1 MNSTDGM
8 HTEGLREKGSRARR
22 IRANGFRNVAVTLIV
37 GWLLLFVFLPNLMII
52 VTSFMTRDHAS
63 LISLVFSLDSYGRL
77 LDPLYV
83 KVLGHSLLMAG
94 IATLLCLLLG
104 YPFAF
109 IIARLPARI
118 RPLMLFLVIVPFW
131 TNSLIRTY
139 ALKVVL
145 GTKGLLNTVL
155 LSVGLIEQPLRIMF
169 TEVAVI
175 IGLVYILLP
184 FMVLPLYSAIDK
196 LDGRLLEAAQ
206 DLGAGALARFFRIIL
221 PLTLPGIVAGC
232 LLVFL
237 PALGMFYISDLLG
250 GAKNLLIGNII
261 KTQFLNIRDWPFG
274 AATSVTL
281 TVLMAGM
288 MFLYYRAA
296 KMLNKKVSIDD

>member
-1 MNSTDGM
+1 MNSTSGF
-8 HTEGLREKGSRARR
+8 
-22 IRANGFRNVAVTLIV
+22 RANLFRNLAVSLIA
-37 GWLLLFVFLPNLMII
+37 GWLLLFVFMPNLMII
-52 VTSFMTRDHAS
+52 GTSFLTRDHAS
-63 LISLVFSLDSYGRL
+63 LVSLVFTLDNYGRL

-83 KVLGHSLLMAG
+83 RVLWHSVYMAG
-94 IATLLCLLLG
+94 MATLVCLLVG

-109 IIARLPARI
+109 VIAQSPRRW
-118 RPLMLFLVIVPFW
+118 RPLLLFLVIVPFW

-145 GTKGLLNTVL
+145 GTKGLLNNAL
-155 LSVGLIEQPLRIMF
+155 LALGLIEQPLRIMF

-184 FMVLPLYSAIDK
+184 FMVLPLYAAIEK
-196 LDGRLLEAAQ
+196 LDGRLLEAAR
-206 DLGAGALARFFRIIL
+206 DLGAGAWSRFFRVIV
-221 PLTLPGIVAGC
+221 PLTMPGIVAGC

-237 PALGMFYISDLLG
+237 PAMGMFYISDLLG

-274 AATSVTL
+274 SATSITL
-281 TVLMAGM
+281 TVLMAALI
-288 MFLYYRAA
+288 FVYYRVG
-296 KMLNKKVSIDD
+296 KLLNKRVSIDD

>member
-1 MNSTDGM
+1 M
-8 HTEGLREKGSRARR
+8 
-22 IRANGFRNVAVTLIV
+22 V

-52 VTSFMTRDHAS
+52 ATSFMTRDHAS

-77 LDPLYV
+77 LDPLYI
-83 KVLGHSLLMAG
+83 KVLGHSLLMGG

-109 IIARLPARI
+109 IIAKLPARV

-139 ALKVVL
+139 ALKAVL
-145 GTKGLLNTVL
+145 GTKGLLNTAL

-184 FMVLPLYSAIDK
+184 FMILPLYSAIDK
-196 LDGRLLEAAQ
+196 LDGRLLEAAR

-288 MFLYYRAA
+288 MYLYYRAA
-296 KMLNKKVSIDD
+296 GMMNKKVSIDD

>member
-1 MNSTDGM
+1 MNT
-8 HTEGLREKGSRARR
+8 T
-22 IRANGFRNVAVTLIV
+22 NGFRNLAVGLVV

-52 VTSFMTRDHAS
+52 ATSFLTRDHAS
-63 LISLVFSLDSYGRL
+63 LVSLVFTADNYSRL
-77 LDPLYV
+77 FDPMYF
-83 KVLGHSLLMAG
+83 KVLWHSLVMAG
-94 IATLLCLLLG
+94 TATLLCLLIG

-109 IIARLPARI
+109 AVAGMPARW
-118 RPLMLFLVIVPFW
+118 RPFLLFLIIVPFW

-139 ALKVVL
+139 ALKAVL
-145 GTKGLLNTVL
+145 GTKGLLNQGL
-155 LSVGLIEQPLRIMF
+155 LALGVIDQPLRIVF
-169 TEVAVI
+169 TEAAVI

-184 FMVLPLYSAIDK
+184 FMILPLYAAIEK
-196 LDGRLLEAAQ
+196 LDHRLLEAAR
-206 DLGAGALARFFRIIL
+206 DLGAGPLPRFVRVVL

-250 GAKNLLIGNII
+250 GAKHLLIGNII

-281 TVLMAGM
+281 TLLMA
-288 MFLYYRAA
+288 LLLLAYYQAG
-296 KMLNKKVSIDD
+296 KLLNRKEALA

>member
-1 MNSTDGM
+1 MNNTN
-8 HTEGLREKGSRARR
+8 TLVARPLAVRIKGLQG
-22 IRANGFRNVAVTLIV
+22 NGFRNLAVTLIV

-52 VTSFMTRDHAS
+52 ATSFMTRDHAS
-63 LISLVFSLDSYGRL
+63 LVSLVFSLDSYSRL
-77 LDPLYV
+77 LDPLYI

-94 IATLLCLLLG
+94 IATFLCLLVG

-109 IIARLPARI
+109 IIASMPARV
-118 RPLMLFLVIVPFW
+118 RPLLLFLVIIPFW

-139 ALKVVL
+139 ALKIVL
-145 GTKGLLNTVL
+145 GTKGLLNTAL
-155 LSVGLIEQPLRIMF
+155 LSMGLIEQPLRIMF
-169 TEVAVI
+169 SEVAVI

-206 DLGAGALARFFRIIL
+206 DLGAGAMARFFRIIL

-261 KTQFLNIRDWPFG
+261 KTQFLTIRDWPFG

-281 TVLMAGM
+281 TLLMAGM
-288 MFLYYRAA
+288 MYLYYRAA
-296 KMLNKKVSIDD
+296 NMMNKKVSLDD